1 MQDSEPLRAQVAIP
15 SFIATPPRRLRVK
28 AAIEFNDQPEFEATK
43 IHDEFIDRL
52 LPANLIPLLLTIPE
66 NFPGD
71 ALSLGFSLP

>member
-1 MQDSEPLRAQVAIP
+1 
-15 SFIATPPRRLRVK
+15 VK
-28 AAIEFNDQPEFEATK
+28 AAIEFNDQPEFEAT

-52 LPANLIPLLLTIPE
+52 LPAKLIPLLLTIPE